1 VEGSAPVSGRTIPR
15 RARNDTA
22 AGDDLHLSQWRS
34 FSGSYGYEIEA
45 TVDEQEQVILSIAS
59 SQIDQAMFVTWVS
72 QHIRQR
78 LANEVRS

>member
-1 VEGSAPVSGRTIPR
+1 M
-15 RARNDTA
+15 
-22 AGDDLHLSQWRS
+22 
-34 FSGSYGYEIEA
+34 
-45 TVDEQEQVILSIAS
+45 DEQKQVILSIAS